1 MLDEQP
7 NTWHAIETE
16 TAFDGIKDAA
26 GLDDETRAWV
36 SRLTDEYDS
45 HVSHNEKLKK
55 YYEGTNKV
63 KDYGVT
69 ADIPNDQRCHWAAKA
84 VDALADRI
92 RLESLVTENGDQDAL
107 DAMARRNN
115 LVSNYNRHLPAKLRY
130 GCMAAAVTKSDDG
143 NSRVRFHSAETFTA
157 IPSPDFTDGVVAAGL
172 VIARREITTWSNG
185 KMVPTVVNVHLPSN
199 IGEFRQVDA
208 GRWTYEPGDN
218 REKLPTLYVFSHDG
232 TGTLNPFG
240 RTRITRFVRNL
251 VDDAIRCMWHMQVS
265 GAFYSMAKLYM
276 TGLTDEQFDAIME
289 KKTEHQLSRI
299 LALTGSEGE
308 PHPNVGQLSGNSPEP
323 FIAELRALACQLSGA
338 TGVPL
343 NSLGIVQ
350 DNPSSAEAIGASRE
364 DICLIAER
372 DIEADKATIERVC
385 RAALAIDANATTDD
399 LAEVDIKAKF
409 ASPMLNSLAA
419 RADWAVKVASLREG
433 FGKTRVAA
441 RMLGLD
447 DATLA
452 ELEIDERQIAARE
465 AIFGEMKRD
474 GEESKAQQGEATDD
488 ANAGGGNEPVTG
500 KQLNGAQTQSLI
512 AIMSQFSEGQITEGQ
527 AVNLIA
533 TSIGISK
540 QKARDLLNGKV
551 D

>member
-7 NTWHAIETE
+7 NTWHAIEAE

-92 RLESLVTENGDQDAL
+92 RLESLVTENGDQAAL

-143 NSRVRFHSAETFTA
+143 HSRVRFHSAETFTA
-157 IPSPDFTDGVVAAGL
+157 TPSPDFTDGVVAAGL
-172 VIARREITTWSNG
+172 VIARRKITTWSNG
-185 KMVPTVVNVHLPSN
+185 KMVPTVVNVHLPGN
-199 IGEFRQVDA
+199 IGEFRQVDS
-208 GRWTYEPGDN
+208 GKWTYEPGKT
-218 REKLPTLYVFSHDG
+218 REELPTLYVFSHDG

-323 FIAELRALACQLSGA
+323 FISELRALACQLSGA

-372 DIEADKATIERVC
+372 DIEADSSTLERVC
-385 RAALAIDANATTDD
+385 RAALAIDANTTTDSFED
-399 LAEVDIKAKF
+399 VDITAGF
-409 ASPMLNSLAA
+409 ASPMLNSMAA
-419 RADWAVKVASLREG
+419 KADWVLKFGSMREG
-433 FGKTRVAA
+433 FGQTDVAA
-441 RMLGLD
+441 LMMGMD
-447 DATLA
+447 KATLKA
-452 ELEIDERQIAARE
+452 LKKEEREAMANAAASVIAALNSAE
-465 AIFGEMKRD
+465 IEPEGGE
-474 GEESKAQQGEATDD
+474 D
-488 ANAGGGNEPVTG
+488 AV
-500 KQLNGAQTQSLI
+500 
-512 AIMSQFSEGQITEGQ
+512 
-527 AVNLIA
+527 
-533 TSIGISK
+533 
-540 QKARDLLNGKV
+540 
-551 D
+551 